1 MTDRARLA
9 LLRSSDAL
17 SGIDGAT
24 LASLLPF
31 FDEVSVPAGVVI
43 AREGSLCHEFF
54 VVAEGELEVCRRGR
68 ASRLYRGAAFGWREM
83 HDRGRHDATVLTV
96 SASRLLVMS
105 HAQFRAADALPLP
118 LAV

>member
-1 MTDRARLA
+1 MSDRRRLA
-9 LLRSSDAL
+9 LLRSSEAL
-17 SGIDGAT
+17 SGVDDVT

-31 FDEVSVPAGVVI
+31 FDEVSLLAGVVV

-68 ASRLYRGAAFGWREM
+68 ASRLHPGAAFGWRAM
-83 HDRGRHDATVLTV
+83 RDRGRHDATVLTV
-96 SASRLLVMS
+96 APSHLLVMS
-105 HAQFRAADALPLP
+105 HAQFRAADALGLP